1 MIFLLKLLRKII
13 GLFVKLLLLPF
24 RLVLRLVRGSSD
36 DSSSEDGSMVA
47 SAATSAATAAASSA
61 AATADEARDRQAS
74 DRQVASTTGPEQRV
88 DPSVLTNY
96 GRFRKALYA
105 YAGFG
110 ALFYVFLWAEF
121 SAPIGALLVPLAVG
135 LGVPVALGY
144 WARTESRLAWG
155 AGMAYAGLF
164 LLLSF
169 AGVASLANLGPS
181 ATRAFNDLLG
191 GGVVMILGALS
202 LLQTGSLAAALYFGV
217 TGRAVALGAATAVP
231 EPSTD
236 GSETAGVEDS
246 TRDGPPAEQSTGTAS
261 AQPMGTASERTETSP
276 ADAAGTGTEPTA
288 TDTGSAPT
296 GTTDAGTTDAEPTE
310 ASTMDAA
317 TDTGRTAAAATD
329 AEAAA
334 GSDDGAEGDTPPVVE
349 GLAEEIAATRDPADI
364 RDLGDRVD
372 GDPVPDGVI
381 TALETCAEADDPD
394 VRVAVC
400 DACAEIPG
408 DAVESILGRL
418 RIDTNDRVATA
429 AMEAY

>member
-296 GTTDAGTTDAEPTE
+296 GTTDAEPTE

-317 TDTGRTAAAATD
+317 TPNPETAAAEAT
-329 AEAAA
+329 ASETAA
-334 GSDDGAEGDTPPVVE
+334 GSADGAEGDTAPVAE
-349 GLAEEIAATRDPADI
+349 ELAAEIAATRDPADI